1 MNKVQRIRHF
11 IEFNR
16 PTRGEIIKFIVV
28 HLNKRC
34 SSEEFKLSDYKGYYG
49 NAFTPWKYYGFIKVT
64 PKTKKY
70 RVTTLGWERD
80 NWYKE
85 PPEQEVKRLR
95 IQNSNLRNHL
105 SDLLIHFRMI
115 KILINENI

>member
-1 MNKVQRIRHF
+1 MNKVQKIRHF

-16 PTRGEIIKFIVV
+16 PTRSQLNKFIIENII
-28 HLNKRC
+28 HKTYNK
-34 SSEEFKLSDYKGYYG
+34 FKHRGTYG
-49 NAFTPWKYYGFIKVT
+49 NNILVWKRYGFIKVT